1 MKKSNTTLSRAT
13 IKHIT
18 EGVAFLKSD
27 ASDRQMKKKAINHN
41 REQIYRLSTE
51 LNLKVPSTISISV
64 LREERDIKVKSLL
77 LNRMPENHG
86 KQRPATTRNV
96 MKIEF

>member
-18 EGVAFLKSD
+18 EGAVFLKSD
-27 ASDRQMKKKAINHN
+27 ASDRQMKKKAINHY
-41 REQIYRLSTE
+41 REQVYRLSTE

-64 LREERDIKVKSLL
+64 QREEREIKVKSLL
-77 LNRMPENHG
+77 HG
-86 KQRPATTRNV
+86 KQRPETTRNV
-96 MKIEF
+96 MKKIEF